1 MKLRPLIPA
10 LAVLALMTSAAA
22 VRAEPAASKGGDVQS
37 FGDTVDTADS
47 KSAPKSKSKK
57 AAASDDAAAADV
69 AGASDGD
76 APPPKPKPKPK
87 RRKPKPKP
95 KPPELPPGYAQSANG
110 MAPVG
115 GSAPPPLMA
124 GATSIAQI
132 SAPTV
137 GPARAFSPLEAAQA
151 LAPLYATLTDFRPLD
166 AENTLIIDTERGRII
181 IELRPE
187 FAPLAVARVK
197 KLARRGVYNG
207 LLFHR
212 VIETFVAQTGNPNN
226 KDGGKSDEPNLPPEF
241 NFRLGAD
248 IPRTVVARPQ
258 GETEGFIG
266 ASPYASVD
274 ETRMAMSPDHRVTGW
289 GAFCPGVVGM
299 GRDAAPDSANS
310 EIFLMREATRRLDRD
325 YAVVGKVV
333 AGLEVVRALT
343 VGEPPVHPDKMV
355 RVSVMSDLPDN
366 ERPKVRVL
374 NTLSPQFTALA
385 DRIRALRGADFSI
398 CDIEVPTRAY

>member
-1 MKLRPLIPA
+1 MLIVTAPTTPVVLPVVNPVPA
-10 LAVLALMTSAAA
+10 PIPPILMVEAFTDKE
-22 VRAEPAASKGGDVQS
+22 RFPE
-37 FGDTVDTADS
+37 TLIEEI
-47 KSAPKSKSKK
+47 
-57 AAASDDAAAADV
+57 
-69 AGASDGD
+69 AGADTWIDPLEKPPVTPPWKLYNCEDSATVVVLPLVVLPVAKSPAVE
-76 APPPKPKPKPK
+76 APPP
-87 RRKPKPKP
+87 
-95 KPPELPPGYAQSANG
+95 
-110 MAPVG
+110 
-115 GSAPPPLMA
+115 
-124 GATSIAQI
+124 
-132 SAPTV
+132 APTEIAS
-137 GPARAFSPLEAAQA
+137 PA
-151 LAPLYATLTDFRPLD
+151 
-166 AENTLIIDTERGRII
+166 
-181 IELRPE
+181 
-187 FAPLAVARVK
+187 
-197 KLARRGVYNG
+197 
-207 LLFHR
+207 LFK
-212 VIETFVAQTGNPNN
+212 VIEAFVAQTGNPNN

-333 AGLEVVRALT
+333 AGLEVVRSLT